1 MKAFILFLDFSMSR
15 NVMWHTT
22 YLHLHYD
29 VTYLKIHRLLYTILV
44 ACCSR
49 MILYSEEFLKTTNTS
64 AAMTHF
70 SLRQWHPNLWT
81 RWSEAL
87 GNCNQRATATI
98 WRKERFPVGF
108 LLNASIFILFWLN
121 CVHHHGPLNT
131 AGWQIAHPAHCCVC
145 SKFHFFQSQ
154 WQCPVTR
161 SCFIVILRWS
171 CGNRRISRRQRWAEK
186 IHHCNDEPL
195 PFLFTSKTSLPL
207 QELEGLLTWI
217 LEHKILP
224 LRKSIILLNYYK

>member
-1 MKAFILFLDFSMSR
+1 MKAFILFLDFSTSR

-44 ACCSR
+44 ACYSR

-131 AGWQIAHPAHCCVC
+131 AGWHLRSHTQHIAVFAQSSTS
-145 SKFHFFQSQ
+145 SKVSGSAL
-154 WQCPVTR
+154 WRGAVL
-161 SCFIVILRWS
+161 SS
-171 CGNRRISRRQRWAEK
+171 
-186 IHHCNDEPL
+186 
-195 PFLFTSKTSLPL
+195 SLGGVVGTG
-207 QELEGLLTWI
+207 ESVAGKGE
-217 LEHKILP
+217 
-224 LRKSIILLNYYK
+224 LRKSITVMTNHSHSSSPAKHLCLCKS